1 MAEYDQSEYF
11 TDSPEEIAER
21 EAQEA
26 LRRMV
31 RTEIRR
37 VQTGAADADI
47 AQDIAKEEQEAKD
60 AEQNKRNVPEWISQV
75 ESLFTGDILLAKEAK
90 RVYNLLTMLGII
102 FLVSIFTIF
111 GAFQQDWRCNKLQ
124 KEVALLKERAIR
136 TSEAKIQ
143 HTSHSAILHK
153 LQERGIKIEDPK
165 STPIVLK

>member
-1 MAEYDQSEYF
+1 MAEYDESEYF
-11 TDSPEEIAER
+11 IDSKEEIAER

-47 AQDIAKEEQEAKD
+47 ADDIAREEDEKKEQE
-60 AEQNKRNVPEWISQV
+60 KRKMPQWVAQI
-75 ESLFTGDILLAKEAK
+75 ESLFTGDILLAEEAK

-136 TSEAKIQ
+136 TSEAAIQ
-143 HTSHSAILHK
+143 HSSHSAILVK
-153 LQERGIKIEDPK
+153 LKERNIEIEDPK
-165 STPIVLK
+165 SSPIVLK

>member
-1 MAEYDQSEYF
+1 MAEYDESEYF
-11 TDSPEEIAER
+11 TDTQEEIAER

-47 AQDIAKEEQEAKD
+47 AEDMAREEEEAL
-60 AEQNKRNVPEWISQV
+60 AEQKRRKPNWLSQI
-75 ESLFTGDILLAKEAK
+75 ESIFTGDILLAEEAK
-90 RVYNLLTMLGII
+90 RVYNQLTMLGII

-136 TSEAKIQ
+136 TSEASIE
-143 HTSHSAILHK
+143 HSSHSAILRK
-153 LQERGIKIEDPK
+153 LKERGIEIEDPK